1 MEAAVS
7 DSMRIMIVDDNR
19 LIRALV
25 RRVIN
30 SVTREKI
37 DLVECADGG
46 EAVRSYSAS
55 PSDLVV
61 MDIAMPNKDGIA
73 AAEEIIAHDR
83 SAKIIFLTQHPV
95 NDYRFLTKKPGV
107 VAVISKENIAEL
119 QNELK
124 VFIPK

>member
-1 MEAAVS
+1 
-7 DSMRIMIVDDNR
+7 MRIMIVDDNKNM
-19 LIRALV
+19 RALV
-25 RRVIN
+25 RRVIG
-30 SVTREKI
+30 SVTRERI

-46 EAVRSYSAS
+46 EAVECYSAS

-61 MDIAMPNKDGIA
+61 MDIAMPHKDGIA
-73 AAEEIIAHDR
+73 AAEAITARDR

-95 NDYRFLTKKPGV
+95 NDYQYLKETQGV

-124 VFIPK
+124 VFFPK